1 MLKHMRKLFAVLLV
15 MVLVLGLFPTFAAAQ
30 TTSAKRVHV
39 FTALENAA
47 LDTDVFAKIEIA
59 KATAAQPMGGVAK
72 LQEADYVNMIPQ
84 VIDAIKSSKTYVPG
98 TLQQNGNFLVWETTV
113 GIPCCYDPRMEA
125 ELHNTE
131 NEPSAEEIAR
141 IEAQAEAMVQDFS
154 QTRGGSPSSTKIGLI
169 QPYWESSSSYSDSS
183 FTSYSPYYKTVWQNL
198 YGATGGTVIHAK
210 GAGMEGAEKF
220 FGISLASDKEMI
232 FIVVRSEL
240 RRAIMSAI
248 MQHAGTDTK
257 ACAICFSL
265 PVTDT
270 AGLRLLEEE

>member
-1 MLKHMRKLFAVLLV
+1 MKDTDHELLLV
-15 MVLVLGLFPTFAAAQ
+15 
-30 TTSAKRVHV
+30 
-39 FTALENAA
+39 
-47 LDTDVFAKIEIA
+47 IA
-59 KATAAQPMGGVAK
+59 NYGYNEQ
-72 LQEADYVNMIPQ
+72 I
-84 VIDAIKSSKTYVPG
+84 
-98 TLQQNGNFLVWETTV
+98 
-113 GIPCCYDPRMEA
+113 MEA
-125 ELHNTE
+125 
-131 NEPSAEEIAR
+131 AR
-141 IEAQAEAMVQDFS
+141 AA
-154 QTRGGSPSSTKIGLI
+154 
-169 QPYWESSSSYSDSS
+169 
-183 FTSYSPYYKTVWQNL
+183 
-198 YGATGGTVIHAK
+198 GATGGTVIHAK

>member
-1 MLKHMRKLFAVLLV
+1 MTNLV
-15 MVLVLGLFPTFAAAQ
+15 TD
-30 TTSAKRVHV
+30 AKW
-39 FTALENAA
+39 LE
-47 LDTDVFAKIEIA
+47 LRHDLRRD
-59 KATAAQPMGGVAK
+59 
-72 LQEADYVNMIPQ
+72 LR
-84 VIDAIKSSKTYVPG
+84 IDVPG
-98 TLQQNGNFLVWETTV
+98 TGIAFIVPLSSIDGKRTLQFLTENQAFEKGAESTMKDTDHELLLVIANYGYNEQ
-113 GIPCCYDPRMEA
+113 IMEA
-125 ELHNTE
+125 
-131 NEPSAEEIAR
+131 AR
-141 IEAQAEAMVQDFS
+141 AA
-154 QTRGGSPSSTKIGLI
+154 
-169 QPYWESSSSYSDSS
+169 
-183 FTSYSPYYKTVWQNL
+183 
-198 YGATGGTVIHAK
+198 GATGGTVIHAK

>member
-47 LDTDVFAKIEIA
+47 LDTDVFAKIELA
-59 KATAAQPMGGVAK
+59 KANAAQPMGGVAK

-141 IEAQAEAMVQDFS
+141 IEKWNARNEAKLAEYEAEAEEAKKLVAA
-154 QTRGGSPSSTKIGLI
+154 GGEIVLARVWLDDYGRR
-169 QPYWESSSSYSDSS
+169 DSGVNRS
-183 FTSYSPYYKTVWQNL
+183 VWN
-198 YGATGGTVIHAK
+198 
-210 GAGMEGAEKF
+210 
-220 FGISLASDKEMI
+220 S
-232 FIVVRSEL
+232 
-240 RRAIMSAI
+240 
-248 MQHAGTDTK
+248 
-257 ACAICFSL
+257 
-265 PVTDT
+265 
-270 AGLRLLEEE
+270 LEEAEEAYREIKEGNGGYIEAWIEVREVGEFERIKSIRAEIEKLEAELKKLGGDD